1 MDTHP
6 TQTAISE
13 AVEEAEPFFPDEHP
27 VQLDNAESIARYP
40 ARVVR
45 DAVDRQERLWSRDAL
60 LKESEA
66 IQD

>member
-1 MDTHP
+1 MNAHITP
-6 TQTAISE
+6 TPGAET
-13 AVEEAEPFFPDEHP
+13 VEESDPYFPDEHP
-27 VQLDNAESIARYP
+27 VQLDDAESIARYP

-60 LKESEA
+60 LKESDA